1 MKREAW
7 QQWVVARQLQQQKFA
22 SCIDDAYL
30 ILNCQLSYFAIQMN
44 ITFAVQVVYSKEQKH
59 TFYNA
64 LFD

>member
-1 MKREAW
+1 MATKGLLPDNFNFNNRN
-7 QQWVVARQLQQQKFA
+7 LQA
-22 SCIDDAYL
+22 AYL

-59 TFYNA
+59 TVYNA